1 MKVGNGMDPDTVLG
15 PLINRQ
21 AMAKFNAHISDAVE
35 KGARVVTG
43 GEAHPLGGTFVKP
56 TLIVGMTADMRVA
69 REETFAPLA
78 PVFKFETVDE
88 VIQLANNTEFGLSA
102 YFYANDL
109 RQVWKVI
116 EALEYGIVGVNS
128 GLISTEV
135 APFGGVKQSGFGR
148 EGSKYGLDDFLSMKY
163 VCLGG
168 MN

>member
-1 MKVGNGMDPDTVLG
+1 VLG
-15 PLINRQ
+15 PLINKQ
-21 AMAKFNAHISDAVE
+21 AMEKFNAHVSDALD
-35 KGARVVTG
+35 KGAKVVTG

-56 TLIVGMTADMRVA
+56 TVLAGMTADMRVA

-88 VIQLANNTEFGLSA
+88 VIKLANDTEFGLSS

-109 RQVWKVI
+109 KKVWQVV
-116 EALEYGIVGVNS
+116 EALEYGMVGVNT
-128 GLISTEV
+128 GTISTEV

-148 EGSKYGLDDFLSMKY
+148 EGSKYGLDDFLSLKY

-168 MN
+168 IK